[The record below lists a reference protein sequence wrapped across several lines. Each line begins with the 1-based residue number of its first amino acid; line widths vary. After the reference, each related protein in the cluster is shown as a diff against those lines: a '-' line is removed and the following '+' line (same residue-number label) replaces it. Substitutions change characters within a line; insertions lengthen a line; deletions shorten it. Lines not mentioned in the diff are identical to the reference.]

1 VNRHCDKHGDYEAI
15 QTEVLGSIMES
26 SCPGCLEDFE
36 AKESEAGKKAEEA
49 QAIERAKAM
58 NLRPAYY
65 NATFDNFD
73 AYNQSLT
80 EAKDMTIKL
89 VRGDILSLLFLGPVG
104 VGKTHLDA
112 AALNAKRA
120 GWYST
125 MYEVSATIRA
135 SYSARSEKTE
145 LEIVNGLASVPL
157 LVIDEIGRT
166 KGSETELN
174 WLSYIIDRR
183 SASGLPIILS
193 SNKHISCD
201 CKNGGCPDCIDNY
214 FGEDIISRLQEH
226 GSIIRFEGEDY
237 RRKH

>member
-1 VNRHCDKHGDYEAI
+1 
-15 QTEVLGSIMES
+15 M
-26 SCPGCLEDFE
+26 
-36 AKESEAGKKAEEA
+36 
-49 QAIERAKAM
+49 
-58 NLRPAYY
+58 
-65 NATFDNFD
+65 
-73 AYNQSLT
+73 
-80 EAKDMTIKL
+80 KL
-89 VRGDILSLLFLGPVG
+89 VGGDILSLLFLGSVG
-104 VGKTHLDA
+104 VGKTHLTA
-112 AALNAKRA
+112 AALNAKRS

-125 MYEVSATIRA
+125 MYEISATIRA

-201 CKNGGCPDCIDNY
+201 CKKGGCPDCIDNY

-237 RRKH
+237 RRRK